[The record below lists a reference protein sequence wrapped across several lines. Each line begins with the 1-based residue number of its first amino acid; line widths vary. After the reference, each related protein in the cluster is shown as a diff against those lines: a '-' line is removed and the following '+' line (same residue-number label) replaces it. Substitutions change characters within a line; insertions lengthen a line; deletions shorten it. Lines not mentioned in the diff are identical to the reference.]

1 MYSIL
6 FKSNKGESR
15 FLFMIYRRNGK
26 NVPQG
31 LPCQLCKF
39 CLAIR
44 GQAGF
49 QQSALSFKIKYQTK
63 VTPP

>member
-6 FKSNKGESR
+6 FRSNKGESR

-39 CLAIR
+39 GLAVR
-44 GQAGF
+44 GQGGF
-49 QQSALSFKIKYQTK
+49 QQSALSFKMNDQTK
-63 VTPP
+63 VIPP

>member
-6 FKSNKGESR
+6 FKYNKGKSR
-15 FLFMIYRRNGK
+15 FLFMISCRNGK
-26 NVPQG
+26 NAPQG
-31 LPCQLCKF
+31 LPCQSCKF
-39 CLAIR
+39 GLAVK
-44 GQAGF
+44 GQGGF

>member
-6 FKSNKGESR
+6 FKFNMGESR
-15 FLFMIYRRNGK
+15 FLSMISCRNGK
-26 NVPQG
+26 NVPKG

-39 CLAIR
+39 GLAIR